1 MAIIR
6 SMYVGW
12 KIYVLVRAGSLFWV
26 DGIRFLYGPR
36 AVVQLCHSKICAII
50 YSTGQTIYNVS
61 K

>member
-6 SMYVGW
+6 STYVSW

-26 DGIRFLYGPR
+26 DGIRFLYEPR
-36 AVVQLCHSKICAII
+36 AVAHLFHSKIRDFI
-50 YSTGQTIYNVS
+50 YSTGHTIYNVS